1 MNRLINKRYASMRLC
16 NTVCCASHLSA
27 LRVPIV
33 QPMNVQSMTQNR
45 FMMTPMLM
53 NQVPNKSFSVRRD
66 GPFQN
71 QFDKLFKL
79 NQEKSKE
86 IEDYEEVFKELS

>member
-1 MNRLINKRYASMRLC
+1 
-16 NTVCCASHLSA
+16 
-27 LRVPIV
+27 
-33 QPMNVQSMTQNR
+33 
-45 FMMTPMLM
+45 MMTPMLM

-66 GPFQN
+66 GPFQS
-71 QFDKLFKL
+71 QFDKLFQL